1 MATQSEQDIVSQD
14 IAGVTAGFQA
24 LPTPTASSVYGA
36 DNINAAVTS
45 PTGAPNLNDPMG
57 IYDFYTGG
65 QDVKDA
71 QLKAQQD
78 AGALAKAQSTAEARQ
93 LAIEQQPLEGM
104 NFILGEQSRAGQLDA
119 QQISALARSAGVSQ
133 SAAAAILA
141 TAKEKAGIALDS
153 RSELTQ
159 LITNNP
165 GAGITYMDTPES
177 AARKMETYNQEQIKI
192 AEDKRAELLK
202 QAEKKDKESA
212 KDKQKQDLKDQA
224 MALGLKTSGS
234 RNELRKRIA
243 KAAKED
249 KKKQDIIDDLKLQ
262 QARKSLSGSG
272 GSGGTK
278 SDLTTEGTS
287 GLTSFFNSVR
297 GQDGYVSPQDWA
309 EAKSQWAQ
317 NGLTAAS
324 FNAIFGKWKNPN
336 DKYQ

>member
-1 MATQSEQDIVSQD
+1 MAIPSENPIVD
-14 IAGVTAGFQA
+14 KA
-24 LPTPTASSVYGA
+24 LTPVGTPQPIVPTASIVYGA

-45 PTGAPNLNDPMG
+45 PTGPPNLNDPMG

-141 TAKEKAGIALDS
+141 TAKEKADIALGA
-153 RSELTQ
+153 RNQLTQ

-165 GAGITYMDTPES
+165 GAGITYTDTPES
-177 AARKMETYNQEQIKI
+177 ASVKMETFRINEEKRLD
-192 AEDKRAELLK
+192 AKRAELLN

-212 KDKQKQDLKDQA
+212 KDREKQDLKDQA
-224 MALGLKTSGS
+224 MALGLKTKGS

-243 KAAKED
+243 KAAKKD
-249 KKKQDIIDDLKLQ
+249 KKTQDMIDDLKLQ
-262 QARKSLSGSG
+262 QARKDLAKPYYAPEGEKELKSTYSDTEQNRMMEEALAG
-272 GSGGTK
+272 GDNWGDIKATFQALGIPVDAGTHMDDYLK
-278 SDLTTEGTS
+278 
-287 GLTSFFNSVR
+287 N
-297 GQDGYVSPQDWA
+297 
-309 EAKSQWAQ
+309 K
-317 NGLTAAS
+317 
-324 FNAIFGKWKNPN
+324 FGHS
-336 DKYQ
+336 